1 MPGKNREKKE
11 IGATHQEIITD
22 LDTEGIFML
31 TASSST
37 SESKDTDKGRHG
49 KWKASGDEFKGKESK
64 GGDPIG
70 KKARQ
75 EAREARPRAHQ
86 HRQDKNRGPQ
96 EAIATPPGS
105 SAVQVRSDGRTNY
118 GRTMG
123 GEGSLDPNSA

>member
-1 MPGKNREKKE
+1 MG
-11 IGATHQEIITD
+11 TTQHDIID
-22 LDTEGIFML
+22 SFGTEGIFMV
-31 TASSST
+31 TASASSST
-37 SESKDTDKGRHG
+37 VPPKPSKGSKDSDKDKQG
-49 KWKASGDEFKGKESK
+49 KWKATDDEFKNNQTQ
-64 GGDPIG
+64 GGNTIG

-96 EAIATPPGS
+96 EAIATPPGTP
-105 SAVQVRSDGRTNY
+105 VLQVRSDGRTNY